1 MPHFKYRAI
10 DRAGKLSDGV
20 VEQPSI
26 ERVADHLARE
36 GLTAVSIQP
45 LGKSAAKASAGASRA
60 PAGGK
65 VRRRRIND
73 RDRVLHFTREMAVML
88 TSGLPLDRS
97 LSILEELAD
106 DHGRAMI
113 NSIRTSVRKGRTLAD
128 SFAERPEFTPFY
140 INMIKA
146 GEASGSLEASM
157 QRMAEYLERSKALR
171 QMIVSALTYPTILFS
186 VAILSLVFLLAYV
199 VPSFSDLFS
208 DMGAQLPA
216 PTRFVMGLGDFMAKW
231 WWLVL
236 AMMGGIYWMI
246 GRLWRDE
253 AVRVKL
259 DRRALQWPLIG
270 ELVKNVETTRFS
282 RTLGVLL
289 QGGVSLVNALTI
301 ARETVSNRT
310 LRSELDV
317 AGAALREGRSLSAV
331 LLEGNRFP
339 NLALHMIQVGEETG
353 RLEEMLLKVA
363 TIYEDEV
370 GSVTKRLL
378 ALLEPVL
385 ILSLG
390 VLIAAIIMS
399 ILLGILGVNE
409 LVG

>member
-1 MPHFKYRAI
+1 MPHFKYRAV
-10 DRAGKLSDGV
+10 DRNGKTSDGV

-26 ERVADHLARE
+26 ERVADFLARE
-36 GLTAVSIQP
+36 GMTALSIQP
-45 LGKSAAKASAGASRA
+45 LGRAATKASVAAAG
-60 PAGGK
+60 PGK
-65 VRRRRIND
+65 VRRRRVND

-88 TSGLPLDRS
+88 SSGLPLDRS
-97 LSILEELAD
+97 LHILEDLSD
-106 DHGRAMI
+106 PHGREMI
-113 NSIRTSVRKGRTLAD
+113 SEIRGAVRKGRTLAD
-128 SFAERPEFTPFY
+128 SFAERSEFTPFY
-140 INMIKA
+140 INMIRA
-146 GEASGSLEASM
+146 GEASGSLEGSM

-171 QMIVSALTYPTILFS
+171 QMIVSALTYPTILFT

-216 PTRFVMGLGDFMAKW
+216 PTRFVMNLGDFMAHW

-236 AMMGGIYWMI
+236 GMMGGVYWLL

-253 AVRVKL
+253 GFRVKL
-259 DRRALQWPLIG
+259 DRRCLDWPLIG

-289 QGGVSLVNALTI
+289 QGGVSLVNALAI

-310 LRSELDV
+310 LRNELDI
-317 AGAALREGRSLSAV
+317 ASAALREGRSLSAV

-339 NLALHMIQVGEETG
+339 NLALHMVQVGEETG

-363 TIYEDEV
+363 NIYEDEV

-378 ALLEPVL
+378 ALLEPAL